1 MKKILILATAGAGGD
16 LQPLV
21 AVTLGL
27 VSRGHEILVFGDH
40 SVASAV
46 KDLGLETVVS
56 PPAYDFG
63 PRLIAA
69 IRDGQGLEPGA
80 QGELVQQRTAAWSS
94 EFATAVQR
102 LIREHKP
109 DLLLTSLFG
118 AGVAQLASLETNLPW
133 CVVNS
138 TFYVGPN
145 PPRALESDFSARAVP
160 LIRYFVPRLA
170 QAQLVLHATDR
181 VFDYNHASLPPAHHY
196 VGPLIWETPA
206 SVPDY
211 LDTPGDPWVLVTLSS
226 QQQDDVAL
234 AQVALQVL
242 AQQPVRVILTIGGGH
257 QTIEISQVPDN
268 ARVEQYLPHS
278 KVLERSQLLLS
289 HAGHGSVMKALWYG
303 VPMVLIPWGRDQPGV
318 AARAE
323 HLGVAKVV
331 AREQLTDV
339 RLAQAI
345 NLVFEDRHIRE
356 AARDI
361 ARRLRTQDAVAAA
374 CELLEQI

>member
-1 MKKILILATAGAGGD
+1 MKKILILATGGAGGD

-27 VSRGHEILVFGDH
+27 IERGHELLILGDN
-40 SVASAV
+40 SVASAI
-46 KDLGLETVVS
+46 KDLGVKTAVL

-69 IRDGQGLEPGA
+69 IQDGQGLEPAA
-80 QGELVQQRTAAWSS
+80 QGELVQQRTAAWAR
-94 EFATAVQR
+94 ELATTVQS

-118 AGVAQLASLETNLPW
+118 VGVAHLASSGMDLPW
-133 CVVNS
+133 CVINS

-145 PPRALESDFSARAVP
+145 PPRALEADFSGRAVP
-160 LIRYFVPRLA
+160 LIRYFVPLLA
-170 QAQLVLHATDR
+170 QAHLVLHATDPI
-181 VFDYNHASLPPAHHY
+181 FDYNYADFPPTHHY

-206 SVPDY
+206 PIPDY
-211 LDTPGDPWVLVTLSS
+211 LDKPGDPWLLVTLSS
-226 QQQDDVAL
+226 QQQDDVTL
-234 AQVALQVL
+234 AQVALQSL
-242 AQQPVRVILTIGGGH
+242 AHQPVRVILTIGGGH
-257 QTIEISQVPDN
+257 QPTEINHIPNN
-268 ARVEQYLPHS
+268 ARIEQYVPHS
-278 KVLERSQLLLS
+278 KVLERGRLLLS

-331 AREQLTDV
+331 AREQLTNE
-339 RLAQAI
+339 RLTIAI
-345 NLVFEDRHIRE
+345 QQVLEDRHIRE
-356 AARDI
+356 TVSEVAQ
-361 ARRLRTQDAVAAA
+361 RLRTHDPVATA
-374 CELLEQI
+374 CNLLEQL